1 MKHSFTLVEL
11 LTVIGII
18 AILAGL
24 LLPAVN
30 RARGTAERTACMNNL
45 SQLGKAEALFQADNN
60 QKISSVQYY
69 DKDKYN
75 QIDCLW
81 EYVSKKKEI
90 FLCPADAKDGLTQD
104 WPTINFGTQT
114 LRLSYLANAGV
125 HFEKYMQGSNKKD
138 LSVSN
143 GTFYTASYKEYVSKL
158 LSITAVARPNSVMS
172 QGENNGNGFYSDGA
186 AGDKFTSSEKTNSK
200 SAFNRLAFT
209 MHGKKNAN
217 YLFLDGH
224 AEVLDEKEAKDVIE
238 GVDSTTP
245 AAWKGYPL
253 N

>member
-1 MKHSFTLVEL
+1 MKHSFTLVEM

-18 AILAGL
+18 VILAGL

-45 SQLGKAEALFQADNN
+45 SQLGKAEAMFQADNN

-90 FLCPADAKDGLTQD
+90 FLCPADPKDGSTQS
-104 WPTINFGTQT
+104 WETINYGTQT

-125 HFEKYMQGSNKKD
+125 HFEKYKQGSNTPF
-138 LSVSN
+138 LS
-143 GTFYTASYKEYVSKL
+143 ASSGYKEYVSKL
-158 LSITAVARPNSVMS
+158 LSITVVERPNSVMS
-172 QGENNGNGFYSDGA
+172 LSESDVTDGFYSDGKQ
-186 AGDKFTSSEKTNSK
+186 GNSFSDEELVKNSTNRK
-200 SAFNRLAFT
+200 NVFNRLAFT

-224 AEVLDEKEAKDVIE
+224 GEILEEKEAKEVIK
-238 GVDSTTP
+238 GSDSTPT
-245 AAWKGYPL
+245 AWKGYPL

>member
-1 MKHSFTLVEL
+1 MKHRFTLVEL
-11 LTVIGII
+11 LVVIGII
-18 AILAGL
+18 VILAGL
-24 LLPAVN
+24 LLPAIN

-45 SQLGKAEALFQADNN
+45 SQIGKAEAMFQADND

-90 FLCPADAKDGLTQD
+90 FLCPADSKDGLTQD

-125 HFEKYMQGSNKKD
+125 HFEKYKQGTSDKF
-138 LSVSN
+138 LSQS
-143 GTFYTASYKEYVSKL
+143 TSYKEYVSKL
-158 LSITAVARPNSVMS
+158 LSITTVERPNSVMS
-172 QGENNGNGFYSDGA
+172 LGENNGNGFYSDGA
-186 AGDKFTSSEKTNSK
+186 AGDKFTTAEKNNSK
-200 SAFNRLAFT
+200 SVFKRLAFT

-217 YLFLDGH
+217 YLFLDAH
-224 AEVLDEKEAKDVIE
+224 AEVLDGATEAQAIIE
-238 GVDSTTP
+238 GSDSTP
-245 AAWKGYPL
+245 AAWKGYPW

>member
-1 MKHSFTLVEL
+1 M

-18 AILAGL
+18 VILAGL

-45 SQLGKAEALFQADNN
+45 SQLGKAEAMFQADNN

-69 DKDKYN
+69 DKPKYN

-90 FLCPADAKDGLTQD
+90 FLCPADAKDGSTQS
-104 WPTINFGTQT
+104 WETINYGTQT
-114 LRLSYLANAGV
+114 LRLSYLANTGV
-125 HFEKYMQGSNKKD
+125 HFEKYKQGSGNNTKY
-138 LSVSN
+138 LSESS
-143 GTFYTASYKEYVSKL
+143 GYKEYVSKL
-158 LSITAVARPNSVMS
+158 LNITVVERPNSVMS
-172 QGENNGNGFYSDGA
+172 LSENGDATGFYSDGA
-186 AGDKFTSSEKTNSK
+186 AGDKFTQNEIDNSK
-200 SAFNRLAFT
+200 SVFQRLAFT

-224 AEVLDEKEAKDVIE
+224 AEVLEEKEAKDVIK
-238 GVDSTTP
+238 GSDSTPT
-245 AAWKGYPL
+245 AWKGYPL